1 MEESELKKIHLLM
14 SEIRENIK
22 TLPVP
27 RDIYVICQLG
37 EMAMPLY
44 DGEDF
49 EAFRNGV
56 APLTDEGAR
65 NKLIAKLDARVA
77 HLYGLTY
84 EEYQAVLDTFPI
96 VDDAQK
102 QRCLREFNEWSF
114 TL

>member
-1 MEESELKKIHLLM
+1 
-14 SEIRENIK
+14 
-22 TLPVP
+22 
-27 RDIYVICQLG
+27 
-37 EMAMPLY
+37 MPLY
-44 DGEDF
+44 NGEDF
-49 EAFRNGV
+49 DTFRNGV
-56 APLTDEGAR
+56 APLTDEDAR